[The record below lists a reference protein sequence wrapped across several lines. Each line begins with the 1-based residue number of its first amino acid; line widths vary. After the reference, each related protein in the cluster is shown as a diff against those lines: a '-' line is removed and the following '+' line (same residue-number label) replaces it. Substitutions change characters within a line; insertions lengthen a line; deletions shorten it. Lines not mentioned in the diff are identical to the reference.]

1 MNNKMYSD
9 AFIVTQKDNEYNLI
23 EESILN
29 QYATKSTRDLNS
41 QAKQLDPEDPDYAQL
56 KQPLYNF
63 DDLAALL
70 EVNTFHKL
78 CCEVVAEDSSGYGWN
93 IIPTA
98 DDDLDNNPEEK
109 EYLTEWVKNFTT
121 PINQTLYQLN
131 YDRRALGCGAVEI
144 IRESTSSSPII
155 DIKHIPLH
163 QVYKHSDN
171 CRIKQIV
178 GAKHRWFIEYGT
190 NFDKQGNEYDVNY
203 LTGEI
208 APWDSLSADERAN
221 EIIWFTDYAPQRKT
235 YGLPKIAPAIKV
247 ISGDLSRSSY
257 NTAFFKNYGM
267 PTFAVTVTGDFWDYD
282 VDPDDP
288 EYDVTQTLK
297 YKISQQLKEVIK
309 NPHSAV
315 TITVPSAGD
324 EGNVDVNIQP
334 LSVDTKEAS
343 FRMYRADNRDEI
355 LAAHGVPPYRLGLAI
370 TGSLGGNVAT
380 ESSSIYNISVIQP
393 LKNENENL
401 INTLIRKELE
411 ITDWKFSINEID
423 KRDTDKDL
431 DRASKLFDMGAITPR
446 ELIEYFGKPFGAVA
460 DEYDT
465 MLDEHFVHGNPLSQL
480 LGYDSSMSNMNDNFL
495 DNLRDSLLNDAQ
507 QLNPEDNGE
516 GGDVV
521 DDSADK
527 SKQDNNDGIEGRQ
540 SKTTAE
546 HINQTIQDAFNS
558 RK

>member
-1 MNNKMYSD
+1 MSKKYSD

-29 QYATKSTRDLNS
+29 QYATKSTRDINS

-63 DDLAALL
+63 DDLAGLL

-78 CCEVVAEDSSGYGWN
+78 CCEVVAEDSSGYNWN

-98 DDDLDNNPEEK
+98 DDDLDNNPDEK

-131 YDRRALGCGAVEI
+131 YDRRALGCGAIEI
-144 IRESTSSSPII
+144 IREGTSSSPII

-163 QVYKHSDN
+163 QLYKHSDN

-178 GAKHRWFIEYGT
+178 NAKHRWFIEYGT
-190 NFDKQGNEYDVNY
+190 NFDEHGTPYDVNY
-203 LTGEI
+203 LTGET
-208 APWDSLSADERAN
+208 APYDSLPSDERAN
-221 EIIWFTDYAPQRKT
+221 EIIWVTDYAPQRKT
-235 YGLPKIAPAIKV
+235 YGLPKIAPAIRV
-247 ISGDLSRSSY
+247 ISGDLSRNNY

-267 PTFAVTVTGDFWDYD
+267 PTFAVTITGDFWDYD
-282 VDPDDP
+282 VDPEDP
-288 EYDVTQTLK
+288 EYDITKTLK

-370 TGSLGGNVAT
+370 TGSLGGNVAE
-380 ESSSIYNISVIQP
+380 ESSSIYNISVVQP
-393 LKNENENL
+393 LKNDNENM
-401 INTLIRKELE
+401 INLLIRNELE
-411 ITDWKFSINEID
+411 ITDWKFSINDID

-431 DRASKLFDMGAITPR
+431 DRAQKLFNMGAITPR
-446 ELIEYFGKPFGAVA
+446 EIIEYFGKPFGATA
-460 DEYDT
+460 DEYDST
-465 MLDEHFVHGNPLSQL
+465 LDEHFINGNPISNLM
-480 LGYDSSMSNMNDNFL
+480 GYTNGMDVMNDNFMNNL
-495 DNLRDSLLNDAQ
+495 EDNLLNTAQ
-507 QLNPEDNGE
+507 YL
-516 GGDVV
+516 GGD
-521 DDSADK
+521 DGATANK
-527 SKQDNNDGIEGRQ
+527 SITINTDGVQGEQGEETTKGINEAIR
-540 SKTTAE
+540 KTFK
-546 HINQTIQDAFNS
+546 D

>member
-1 MNNKMYSD
+1 MSKKYSD

-29 QYATKSTRDLNS
+29 QYATKSTRDINS

-63 DDLAALL
+63 DDLAGLL

-78 CCEVVAEDSSGYGWN
+78 CCEVVAEDSSGYNWN

-98 DDDLDNNPEEK
+98 DDDLDNNPDEK

-131 YDRRALGCGAVEI
+131 YDRRALGCGAIEI
-144 IRESTSSSPII
+144 IREGTSSSPII

-163 QVYKHSDN
+163 QLYKHSDN

-178 GAKHRWFIEYGT
+178 NAKHRWFIEYGT
-190 NFDKQGNEYDVNY
+190 NFDEHGTPYDVNY
-203 LTGEI
+203 LTGET
-208 APWDSLSADERAN
+208 APYDSLPSDERAN
-221 EIIWFTDYAPQRKT
+221 EIIWVTDYAPQRKT
-235 YGLPKIAPAIKV
+235 YGLPKIAPAIRV
-247 ISGDLSRSSY
+247 ISGDLSRNNY

-282 VDPDDP
+282 VDPEDP
-288 EYDVTQTLK
+288 EYDITKTLK

-370 TGSLGGNVAT
+370 TGSLGGNVAE
-380 ESSSIYNISVIQP
+380 ESSSIYNISVVQP
-393 LKNENENL
+393 LKNDNENM
-401 INTLIRKELE
+401 INLLIRNELE
-411 ITDWKFSINEID
+411 ITDWKFSINDID

-431 DRASKLFDMGAITPR
+431 DRAQKLFNMGAITPR
-446 ELIEYFGKPFGAVA
+446 EIIEYFGKPFGATA
-460 DEYDT
+460 DEYDST
-465 MLDEHFVHGNPLSQL
+465 LDEHFINGNPISNLM
-480 LGYDSSMSNMNDNFL
+480 GYSNGMDVMNDNFMNNL
-495 DNLRDSLLNDAQ
+495 EDNLLNTAQ
-507 QLNPEDNGE
+507 YL
-516 GGDVV
+516 GGDGG
-521 DDSADK
+521 ATANK
-527 SKQDNNDGIEGRQ
+527 SITINTDGVQGEQGEETAKGINEAIR
-540 SKTTAE
+540 KTFK
-546 HINQTIQDAFNS
+546 D

>member
-1 MNNKMYSD
+1 MSKKYSD

-29 QYATKSTRDLNS
+29 QYATKSTRDINS

-63 DDLAALL
+63 DDLAGLL

-78 CCEVVAEDSSGYGWN
+78 CCEVVAEDSSGYNWN

-98 DDDLDNNPEEK
+98 DDDLDNNPDEK

-131 YDRRALGCGAVEI
+131 YDRRALGCGAIEI
-144 IRESTSSSPII
+144 IREGTSSSPII

-163 QVYKHSDN
+163 QLYKHSDN

-178 GAKHRWFIEYGT
+178 NAKHRWFIEYGT
-190 NFDKQGNEYDVNY
+190 NFDEHGTPYDVNY
-203 LTGEI
+203 LTGET
-208 APWDSLSADERAN
+208 APYDSLPSDERAN
-221 EIIWFTDYAPQRKT
+221 EIIWVTDYAPQRKT
-235 YGLPKIAPAIKV
+235 YGLPKIAPAIRV
-247 ISGDLSRSSY
+247 ISGDLSRNNY

-282 VDPDDP
+282 VDPEDP
-288 EYDVTQTLK
+288 EYDITKTLK

-370 TGSLGGNVAT
+370 TGSLGGNVAE
-380 ESSSIYNISVIQP
+380 ESSSIYNISVVQP
-393 LKNENENL
+393 LKNDNENM
-401 INTLIRKELE
+401 INLLIRNELE
-411 ITDWKFSINEID
+411 ITDWKFSINDID

-431 DRASKLFDMGAITPR
+431 DRAQKLFNMGAITPR
-446 ELIEYFGKPFGAVA
+446 EIIEYFGKPFGATA
-460 DEYDT
+460 DEYDST
-465 MLDEHFVHGNPLSQL
+465 LDEHFINGNPISNLM
-480 LGYDSSMSNMNDNFL
+480 GYTNGIDVMNDNFMNNL
-495 DNLRDSLLNDAQ
+495 EDNLLNTAQ
-507 QLNPEDNGE
+507 YL
-516 GGDVV
+516 GGDGG
-521 DDSADK
+521 ATANK
-527 SKQDNNDGIEGRQ
+527 SITINTDGVQGEQGEETTKGINEAIR
-540 SKTTAE
+540 KTFK
-546 HINQTIQDAFNS
+546 D

>member
-1 MNNKMYSD
+1 MSKKYSD

-29 QYATKSTRDLNS
+29 QYATKSTRDINS

-63 DDLAALL
+63 DDLAGLL

-98 DDDLDNNPEEK
+98 DDDFDNNPDEK

-131 YDRRALGCGAVEI
+131 YDRRALGCGAIEI
-144 IRESTSSSPII
+144 IREGTSSSPII

-163 QVYKHSDN
+163 QLYKHSDN

-178 GAKHRWFIEYGT
+178 NAKHRWFIEYGT
-190 NFDKQGNEYDVNY
+190 NFDEHGTPYDVNY
-203 LTGEI
+203 LTGET
-208 APWDSLSADERAN
+208 APYDSLPSDERAN
-221 EIIWFTDYAPQRKT
+221 EIIWVTDYAPQRKT
-235 YGLPKIAPAIKV
+235 YGLPKIAPAIRV
-247 ISGDLSRSSY
+247 ISGDLSRNNY

-282 VDPDDP
+282 VDPEDP
-288 EYDVTQTLK
+288 EYDITKTLK

-370 TGSLGGNVAT
+370 TGSLGGNVAE
-380 ESSSIYNISVIQP
+380 ESSSIYNISVVQP
-393 LKNENENL
+393 LKNDNENM
-401 INTLIRKELE
+401 INLLIRNELE
-411 ITDWKFSINEID
+411 ITDWKFSINDID

-431 DRASKLFDMGAITPR
+431 DRAQKLFNMGAITPR
-446 ELIEYFGKPFGAVA
+446 EIIEYFGKPFGATA
-460 DEYDT
+460 DEYDST
-465 MLDEHFVHGNPLSQL
+465 LDEHFINGNPISNLM
-480 LGYDSSMSNMNDNFL
+480 GYSNGMDVMNDNFMNNL
-495 DNLRDSLLNDAQ
+495 EDNLLNTAQ
-507 QLNPEDNGE
+507 YL
-516 GGDVV
+516 GGDGG
-521 DDSADK
+521 ATANK
-527 SKQDNNDGIEGRQ
+527 SITINTDGVQGEQGEETAKGINEAIR
-540 SKTTAE
+540 KTFK
-546 HINQTIQDAFNS
+546 D

>member
-1 MNNKMYSD
+1 MSKKYSD

-29 QYATKSTRDLNS
+29 QYATKSTRDINS

-63 DDLAALL
+63 DDLAGLL

-98 DDDLDNNPEEK
+98 DDDLDNNPDEK

-131 YDRRALGCGAVEI
+131 YDRRALGCGAIEI
-144 IRESTSSSPII
+144 IREGTSSSPII

-163 QVYKHSDN
+163 QLYKHSDN

-178 GAKHRWFIEYGT
+178 NAKHRWFIEYGT
-190 NFDKQGNEYDVNY
+190 NFDEHGTPYDVNY
-203 LTGEI
+203 LTGET
-208 APWDSLSADERAN
+208 APYDSLPSDERAN
-221 EIIWFTDYAPQRKT
+221 EIIWVTDYAPQRKT
-235 YGLPKIAPAIKV
+235 YGLPKIAPAIRV

-282 VDPDDP
+282 VDPEDP
-288 EYDVTQTLK
+288 EYDITKTLK

-370 TGSLGGNVAT
+370 TGSLGGNVAE
-380 ESSSIYNISVIQP
+380 ESSSIYNISVVQP
-393 LKNENENL
+393 LKNDNENM
-401 INTLIRKELE
+401 INLLIRNELE
-411 ITDWKFSINEID
+411 ITDWKFSINDID

-431 DRASKLFDMGAITPR
+431 DRAQKLFNMGAITPR
-446 ELIEYFGKPFGAVA
+446 EIIEYFGKPFGATA
-460 DEYDT
+460 DEYDST
-465 MLDEHFVHGNPLSQL
+465 LDEHFINGNPISNLM
-480 LGYDSSMSNMNDNFL
+480 GYTNGMDVMNDNFMNNL
-495 DNLRDSLLNDAQ
+495 EDNLLNTAQ
-507 QLNPEDNGE
+507 YL
-516 GGDVV
+516 GGD
-521 DDSADK
+521 DGATANK
-527 SKQDNNDGIEGRQ
+527 SIPINTDGVQGEQGEETTKGINEAIR
-540 SKTTAE
+540 KTFK
-546 HINQTIQDAFNS
+546 D

>member
-1 MNNKMYSD
+1 MSKKYSD

-29 QYATKSTRDLNS
+29 QYATKSTRDINS

-63 DDLAALL
+63 DDLAGLL

-98 DDDLDNNPEEK
+98 DDDLDNNPDEK

-131 YDRRALGCGAVEI
+131 YDRRALGCGAIEI
-144 IRESTSSSPII
+144 IREGTSSSPII

-163 QVYKHSDN
+163 QLYKHSDN

-178 GAKHRWFIEYGT
+178 NAKHRWFIEYGT
-190 NFDKQGNEYDVNY
+190 NFDEHGTPYDVNY
-203 LTGEI
+203 LTGET
-208 APWDSLSADERAN
+208 APYDSLPSDERAN
-221 EIIWFTDYAPQRKT
+221 EIIWVTDYAPQRKT
-235 YGLPKIAPAIKV
+235 YGLPKIAPAIRV
-247 ISGDLSRSSY
+247 ISGDLSRNNY

-267 PTFAVTVTGDFWDYD
+267 PTFAVTITGDFWDYD
-282 VDPDDP
+282 VDPEDP
-288 EYDVTQTLK
+288 EYDITKTLK

-370 TGSLGGNVAT
+370 TGSLGGNVAE
-380 ESSSIYNISVIQP
+380 ESSSIYNISVVQP
-393 LKNENENL
+393 LKNDNENM
-401 INTLIRKELE
+401 INLLIRNEFE
-411 ITDWKFSINEID
+411 ITDWKFSINDID

-431 DRASKLFDMGAITPR
+431 DRAQKLFNMGAITPR
-446 ELIEYFGKPFGAVA
+446 EIIEYFGKPFGATA
-460 DEYDT
+460 DEYDST
-465 MLDEHFVHGNPLSQL
+465 LDEHFINGNPISNLM
-480 LGYDSSMSNMNDNFL
+480 GYTNGMDVMNDNFMNNL
-495 DNLRDSLLNDAQ
+495 EDNLLNTAQ
-507 QLNPEDNGE
+507 YL
-516 GGDVV
+516 GGDGG
-521 DDSADK
+521 ATANK
-527 SKQDNNDGIEGRQ
+527 SITINTDGVQGEQGEETTKGINEAIR
-540 SKTTAE
+540 KTFK
-546 HINQTIQDAFNS
+546 D

>member
-1 MNNKMYSD
+1 MSKKYSD

-29 QYATKSTRDLNS
+29 QYATKSTRDINS

-63 DDLAALL
+63 DDLAGLL

-78 CCEVVAEDSSGYGWN
+78 CCEVVAEDSSGYNWN

-98 DDDLDNNPEEK
+98 DDDLDNNPDEK
-109 EYLTEWVKNFTT
+109 KYLTEWVKNFTT

-131 YDRRALGCGAVEI
+131 YDRRALGCGAIEI
-144 IRESTSSSPII
+144 IREGTSSSPII

-163 QVYKHSDN
+163 QLYKHSDN

-178 GAKHRWFIEYGT
+178 NAKHRWFIEYGT
-190 NFDKQGNEYDVNY
+190 NFDEHGTPYDVNY
-203 LTGEI
+203 LTGET
-208 APWDSLSADERAN
+208 APYDSLPSDERAN
-221 EIIWFTDYAPQRKT
+221 EIIWVTDYAPQRKT

-282 VDPDDP
+282 VDPEDP
-288 EYDVTQTLK
+288 EYDITKTLK

-370 TGSLGGNVAT
+370 TGSLGGNVAE
-380 ESSSIYNISVIQP
+380 ESSSIYNISVVQP
-393 LKNENENL
+393 LKNDNENM
-401 INTLIRKELE
+401 INLLIRNELE
-411 ITDWKFSINEID
+411 ITDWKFSINDID

-431 DRASKLFDMGAITPR
+431 DRAQKLFNMGAITPR
-446 ELIEYFGKPFGAVA
+446 EIIEYFGKPFGATA
-460 DEYDT
+460 DEYDST
-465 MLDEHFVHGNPLSQL
+465 LDEHFINGNPISNLM
-480 LGYDSSMSNMNDNFL
+480 GYTNGIDVMNDNFMNNL
-495 DNLRDSLLNDAQ
+495 EDNLLNTAQ
-507 QLNPEDNGE
+507 YL
-516 GGDVV
+516 GGD
-521 DDSADK
+521 DGATANK
-527 SKQDNNDGIEGRQ
+527 SITINTDGIQGEQGEETTKGINKAIR
-540 SKTTAE
+540 KTFK
-546 HINQTIQDAFNS
+546 D